1 MFLQDSGS
9 EGKSVLGAFSEF
21 EAQFKTL
28 TDRML
33 DFDVQARKVVGD
45 TFGQGAEFSEK
56 IRVTIAKSV
65 QATAELGYTAGE
77 YASLLSQISSSLQTN
92 VDLTSEQL
100 TNIKLF
106 ADATSIS
113 EESVGK
119 LVAEFSNIGVGTQGA
134 INEMEGLAKT
144 ARSYGLN
151 VAQYMGVIGENL
163 KLMNQYKFQ
172 GGVEG
177 LGTMVARAQALRINM
192 NTVTSLADK
201 LLDPEGALDTAA
213 SLQVLGGEFAQMGD
227 FFGLMNLAQNDVGGL
242 QEQLFGAAASA
253 ASFNEETGNF
263 EYSALELR
271 RLRAVAQATN
281 VPFEELTKGGI
292 NLRQNMEK
300 MSQLDLMPN
309 IDEEDKKFLASIG
322 QLEGGELKFNIDG
335 KLMDLGELSKLDPTE
350 RDKKLEALSKL
361 QVETEKEANKSSI
374 DIAREQRDILTD
386 LYNAAT
392 VSGLKVVAT
401 AAAEGTDEGIYEKT
415 RESIRNLGDEFE
427 KRTEAILTSDFVKA
441 GTSGFIDKLTETAE
455 KFTTGV
461 GIFNKSIGEF
471 KDALKE
477 RFKVNI
483 NDAVIDSGGN
493 VITTNPQDYLI
504 ATTDPQKMVTD
515 AFKGVFDKSNVDR
528 NTAQIMGNL
537 PKDIGNVL
545 QNNLGPVESPS
556 ISFED
561 LQITHSGSIRLEG
574 DGRFLTLDMLTNNPQ
589 MLENL
594 TNMIKQRMSSQSMG
608 YNNA

>member
-1 MFLQDSGS
+1 MFLQNDAGS
-9 EGKSVLGAFSEF
+9 QGDGKSLKGAYEEF
-21 EAQFKTL
+21 KGTL
-28 TDRML
+28 KGLSDDL
-33 DFDVQARKVVGD
+33 LAFDTQARKVVGD
-45 TFGQGAEFSEK
+45 TFGQGEAFANK
-56 IRVTIAKSV
+56 IRLAIAGAVKN
-65 QATAELGYTAGE
+65 TAQLGYTTE
-77 YASLLSQISSSLQTN
+77 QYATLLSQISTNLQTN
-92 VDLTSEQL
+92 VDLTSTQL
-100 TNIKLF
+100 ENFMLF
-106 ADATSIS
+106 ADAASIS
-113 EESVGK
+113 SEEVGK
-119 LVAEFSNIGVGTQGA
+119 LVTGFQNIGVGAEGA
-134 INEMEGLAKT
+134 LQEMEGLAKT

-192 NTVTSLADK
+192 TTVTSLADK

-271 RLRAVAQATN
+271 RLRAVAEATN

-300 MSQLDLMPN
+300 MSQLDLMPD
-309 IDEEDKKFLASIG
+309 IPEEDKKFLASIG
-322 QLEGGELKFNIDG
+322 QLEGGVLKFNIDG

-350 RDKKLEALSKL
+350 RDKKLEELGKL
-361 QVETEKEANKSSI
+361 QIKAEEEANKSSL
-374 DIAREQRDILTD
+374 DIAREQRDLLTK
-386 LYNAAT
+386 LYNEANQTRLAIVAQGALNEGGTFETLKNQLNTLGGTMTAT
-392 VSGLKVVAT
+392 
-401 AAAEGTDEGIYEKT
+401 
-415 RESIRNLGDEFE
+415 
-427 KRTEAILTSDFVKA
+427 TEATLTSDVLRNITTTAVNGLTTAAGSMSTAVSNLTTQISNWMSGLSGSSFSITDDLLSLPGYGNRVLSGPEGSIAFNDKDTIVA
-441 GTSGFIDKLTETAE
+441 GTNLF
-455 KFTTGV
+455 
-461 GIFNKSIGEF
+461 
-471 KDALKE
+471 
-477 RFKVNI
+477 
-483 NDAVIDSGGN
+483 DS
-493 VITTNPQDYLI
+493 
-504 ATTDPQKMVTD
+504 
-515 AFKGVFDKSNVDR
+515 SEDR
-528 NTAQIMGNL
+528 NTEQIMGNL
-537 PKDIGNVL
+537 PKEFANVL
-545 QNNLGPVESPS
+545 QNNLTNVESPS

-574 DGRFLTLDMLTNNPQ
+574 DGRFLTLDMLANNPQ